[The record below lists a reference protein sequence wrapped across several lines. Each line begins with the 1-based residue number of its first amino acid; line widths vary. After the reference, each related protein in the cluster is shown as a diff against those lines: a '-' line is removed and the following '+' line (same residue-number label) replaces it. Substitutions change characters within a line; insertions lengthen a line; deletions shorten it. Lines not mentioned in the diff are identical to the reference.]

1 MPIDRYL
8 NSTNYDHPQESNL
21 LNLHKAM
28 EYNTLG
34 QPVIRTTSGAAPTAN
49 DAFGRLRVSQPYTL
63 FDSFHRYQDN
73 ARISQYTAGTSTST
87 HSVTEGCVTMS
98 VGSNQGDLIY
108 RESSRVFAYQ
118 PGKSLSILQTFCMSP
133 AKPGLRQR
141 QGYFDANNGI
151 FLERDGDQ
159 VSFNIRTTTYAGVP
173 EIREKV
179 YQADWNVDPLDGTGV
194 STKILNLDS
203 TQILFTD
210 VEWLGVG
217 SVRVGFVIDGEFVP
231 VHIFHHANIAGNTR
245 PYMATACLPVRA
257 ELENTANT
265 GSPSSYKL
273 ICTTIM
279 SEGGV
284 ELQGRPRA
292 GGHGIAAPYSL
303 AASGVVYPILTMRL
317 KSSRLGGIVL
327 PKNFTIGVDK
337 AANYRYTI
345 VIGGVT
351 SGGSWIDAGSSD
363 SSVQYKLDST
373 SITGGNI
380 VEVGYINASNQ
391 ASVAPNLSDFPFKY
405 QLEKNSFTGLGT
417 EFTICLETDSNTGPK
432 AWCSVNWEEFT

>member
-1 MPIDRYL
+1 
-8 NSTNYDHPQESNL
+8 
-21 LNLHKAM
+21 M

-34 QPVIRTTSGAAPTAN
+34 QPVIRTTSGATPTAN

-73 ARISQYTAGTSTST
+73 GRITQYTTGTSTST
-87 HSVTEGCVTMS
+87 HSITEGCVTIS

-141 QGYFDANNGI
+141 QGYFDANNGVFI
-151 FLERDGDQ
+151 ERDGDQ
-159 VSFNIRTTTYAGVP
+159 VSFNIRTTSYAGVP

-179 YQADWNVDPLDGTGV
+179 YQADWNIDPLDGSGI
-194 STKILNLDS
+194 STKVLNLDV
-203 TQILFTD
+203 TQIMFTD
-210 VEWLGVG
+210 IEWLGVG
-217 SVRVGFVIDGEFVP
+217 SVRVGFVIDGEFTP
-231 VHIFHHANIAGNTR
+231 VHSFHHANIVGNTR

-257 ELENTANT
+257 ELENTADT
-265 GSPSSYKL
+265 GSSSSYRL

-284 ELQGRPRA
+284 ELKGRARSV
-292 GGHGIAAPYSL
+292 GHGIAAPY
-303 AASGVVYPILTMRL
+303 AIVASSVVYPIFTMKL
-317 KSSRLGGIVL
+317 KSNRMGGIVL

-337 AANYRYTI
+337 AANYRYSI
-345 VIGGVT
+345 VVGGVT
-351 SGGSWIDAGSSD
+351 TGGTWTDAGVTD
-363 SSVQYKLDST
+363 SSVEYKLGAT
-373 SITGGNI
+373 SITGGNT
-380 VEVGYINASNQ
+380 VEIGYINASNQ
-391 ASVAPNLSDFPFKY
+391 ASVAPNLSDFPFQY
-405 QLEKNSFTGLGT
+405 QLERNSFTGVGF